1 METIDLERSQSL
13 KNTQGIKSLRDTLAI
28 LKKHKPDDRSELD
41 RRYAVT
47 ITELE
52 KTLAYFYTFV
62 VSNEPG

>member
-1 METIDLERSQSL
+1 MKLERSEEFKKLES
-13 KNTQGIKSLRDTLAI
+13 IKSLRDTLAV

-62 VSNEPG
+62 VSGE